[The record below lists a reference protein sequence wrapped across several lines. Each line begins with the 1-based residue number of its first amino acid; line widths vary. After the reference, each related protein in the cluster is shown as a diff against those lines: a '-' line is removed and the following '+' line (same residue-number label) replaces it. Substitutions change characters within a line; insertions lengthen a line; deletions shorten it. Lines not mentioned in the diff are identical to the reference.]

1 MPARAFVGS
10 GEQGE
15 LAYRE
20 AARLAD
26 PACSDALLVAAAQR
40 GNAEAF
46 GELVDRYNRK
56 VYGIVYRMCGA
67 GEAEDITQDIFIRAL
82 QAIRGFKYQGEAS
95 FRTWLYRIAVN
106 ACINELRRR
115 KRRRDTDGPS
125 LDEAIETPSG
135 AFSRSVPDYSQMPDV
150 EVERQELCAAVH
162 AALRSLS
169 PRHRIVLT
177 LIDLQGMEYEEAAQV
192 MGCPLGTLKSRV
204 ARARDAFAVA
214 YRRYEQGTLQIT
226 QKSVAEVPQG
236 NTER

>member
-1 MPARAFVGS
+1 MPARAFVQFGADS
-10 GEQGE
+10 EMALGKGAPAAEVACPDSV
-15 LAYRE
+15 LVE
-20 AARLAD
+20 AAQL
-26 PACSDALLVAAAQR
+26 
-40 GNAEAF
+40 GNNDAF
-46 GELVDRYNRK
+46 GALVDRYHRRIHG
-56 VYGIVYRMCGA
+56 VVYRMCGA
-67 GEAEDITQDIFIRAL
+67 TDAEDITQDIFLRVL
-82 QAIRGFKYQGEAS
+82 QALRGFKFQGEAS

-125 LDEAIETPSG
+125 LDEVIETPSG
-135 AFSRSVPDYSQMPDV
+135 AFSRSIPDYSQMPDV

-226 QKSVAEVPQG
+226 QKSVAGVPQG